1 MQRFHGNH
9 HNHHDG
15 CLAPGKNPQSRQFQH
30 QTPSSA
36 GDKGSPEDN
45 DDAVDDD
52 EEEEAGKG
60 DTDDDGD
67 DNEVPF
73 PPQQPS

>member
-1 MQRFHGNH
+1 MKNLQTKPITMQRFHGNH

-45 DDAVDDD
+45 DDAGV
-52 EEEEAGKG
+52 EGHR
-60 DTDDDGD
+60 
-67 DNEVPF
+67 
-73 PPQQPS
+73 